1 MTETT
6 SQKDNEDVNQQSQIK
21 DPNTL
26 EQQDFQP
33 ESGAGNRDVMQAR
46 RRTEGGSERIEQ
58 ADGTAT
64 EEA

>member
-1 MTETT
+1 MAEPVD
-6 SQKDNEDVNQQSQIK
+6 QNNEEHAGQQAQIK
-21 DPNTL
+21 NPNTL

-33 ESGAGNRDVMQAR
+33 ESGAEDRDVMQAR
-46 RRTEGGSERIEQ
+46 RRSEGGAERIEQ